1 MLMRVER
8 IDDYLDKEIK
18 TLDKEIKMQRV
29 EKEKPAHLSMTEEL
43 CVEFKSK
50 IEGYRA
56 EYAKFEKR
64 VFIHLY
70 ENRERYGIE
79 KIYIFKNM
87 VVDGALRL
95 DNGKI
100 ILLEAKFKLNWFKV
114 CNARVEF
121 QRFLKEERV
130 QKYFTEHI
138 SKKSP
143 EGALIIFDSFSGD
156 WIGKGWS
163 NFYEEENILDLPS
176 IPIRIAQ
183 LNREDGLKG
192 IDC

>member
-1 MLMRVER
+1 MPNLRRGCSFIFMR
-8 IDDYLDKEIK
+8 I
-18 TLDKEIKMQRV
+18 
-29 EKEKPAHLSMTEEL
+29 
-43 CVEFKSK
+43 
-50 IEGYRA
+50 
-56 EYAKFEKR
+56 
-64 VFIHLY
+64 
-70 ENRERYGIE
+70 ERYGIE

-95 DNGKI
+95 DSGKI
-100 ILLEAKFKLNWFKV
+100 ILLEIKFRLDWFKV

-121 QRFLKEERV
+121 QRFLKEKRV
-130 QKYFTEHI
+130 QEYFTKHI

-163 NFYEEENILDLPS
+163 NFYEEEILDFPS
-176 IPIRIAQ
+176 VPIRIAR